1 MIFLPDTNACITLLR
16 QRNDHLIARWKS
28 VRLTDIVLC
37 SITVYE
43 LRYGAQ
49 RSSDPSGEH
58 AKLDFFLSP
67 FTSLPFDD
75 PCARRCAEVRAGL
88 EAIGQVIGPH
98 DLQIAAI
105 ALQHRLTLV
114 THNSREFSRIA
125 GLKLEDWEA

>member
-16 QRNDHLIARWKS
+16 QRDQRLIARWKS
-28 VRLTDIVLC
+28 VKVTDIVLC

-98 DLQIAAI
+98 DLQIAAT

-125 GLKLEDWEA
+125 GLTIDDWEA